1 MAAINPQKIT
11 GSWMAGVALDI
22 HTISSTYLGVNEYGH
37 DIYDSVRSEL
47 GTLLLRLKYRSDQ
60 SAAAEIIDTAAGYL
74 RQRLNHGIRRFDLI
88 IPVPPSAV
96 RRVQPVLL
104 LANGIGEALGVPVA
118 NCITPTRP
126 ASQLKDVSDPAKRKE
141 MLDGLYAVD
150 PVHTEKK
157 NILLFDDLFRSGATM
172 NAITG
177 VLLGQGKAA
186 SVRAFTITR
195 TRKNL

>member
-11 GSWMAGVALDI
+11 GSWTAGIALDI
-22 HTISSTYLGVNEYGH
+22 HTISSTYLGVNEYGN
-37 DIYDSVRSEL
+37 DVYDSVRSEL
-47 GTLLLRLKYRSDQ
+47 GALLLRLKYRADRSVAQ
-60 SAAAEIIDTAAGYL
+60 EIIDTAVGYL
-74 RQRLNHGIRRFDLI
+74 RQRLNDGIRKFDLI
-88 IPVPPSAV
+88 IPVPPSAA
-96 RRVQPVLL
+96 RTVQPVLL
-104 LANGIGEALGVPVA
+104 LANGIGEALGVPVD
-118 NCITPTRP
+118 NCIMPTRP
-126 ASQLKDVSDPAKRKE
+126 TTQLKDVSDRAKRKE
-141 MLDGLYAVD
+141 MLDGLYEVD
-150 PVHTEKK
+150 PAHTENK